1 MSEELISK
9 IKELSEK
16 KDKAKAALARA
27 TVQLE
32 SLQEQKESLEQKF
45 KDEFG
50 TTVDKADQ
58 LITKYTKT
66 LNKAIEVAEDKLKD
80 IKL

>member
-1 MSEELISK
+1 MSEELIAK
-9 IKELSEK
+9 IKELADK
-16 KDKAKAALARA
+16 KDKAKAHLAKA
-27 TVQLE
+27 SAQLE
-32 SLQEQKESLEQKF
+32 ALQEQKDSLEKKF